1 MRNRRESHGDSAIAQ
16 AAPEFG
22 FAFADL
28 GVEVARRRAVAC
40 VATLRRAQ
48 AREVRRYPMGRRI
61 REVEQGPDGA
71 LWLLE
76 DGGGGRLLKLTP
88 NRS

>member
-1 MRNRRESHGDSAIAQ
+1 MVAPDQ
-16 AAPEFG
+16 AGIYSGNLFPWYRGKGFIGGLASQALIEIEFNG
-22 FAFADL
+22 
-28 GVEVARRRAVAC
+28 
-40 VATLRRAQ
+40 TQ